1 MNFSDVEPLYEQDKI
16 SMDGQRLEQQVKFI
30 IEIDK
35 LKQIHRQTYLT
46 DGSRHENSVEH
57 SWHLAVM
64 CMLLMEHANHSN
76 LDLGRVIRMVLVH
89 DIVEIDAG
97 DTFIYDD
104 AGNGSKIEREFAAA
118 DRLFSIL
125 PTDQGNMLRDL
136 WEEFESGQTPEARFA
151 NSLDRFQP
159 MLHNIVT
166 HGKSWQE
173 HGIRK
178 SQVVAKNQ
186 VMEAGS
192 NRLWEYISRALSDAV
207 SNGHLSE

>member
-1 MNFSDVEPLYEQDKI
+1 
-16 SMDGQRLEQQVKFI
+16 
-30 IEIDK
+30 
-35 LKQIHRQTYLT
+35 
-46 DGSRHENSVEH
+46 
-57 SWHLAVM
+57 
-64 CMLLMEHANHSN
+64 
-76 LDLGRVIRMVLVH
+76 
-89 DIVEIDAG
+89 
-97 DTFIYDD
+97 
-104 AGNGSKIEREFAAA
+104 
-118 DRLFSIL
+118 
-125 PTDQGNMLRDL
+125 MLRDL
-136 WEEFESGQTPEARFA
+136 WEEFESGHTPEARFA

-166 HGKSWQE
+166 HGKSWHE